1 LSEVII
7 SRKGEKIK
15 AVEMNG
21 IISNLLLKTDTLEA
35 LLTTFE
41 IGATKGLIRHLGH
54 EVHII
59 LQGEIL
65 AEIDGKEYSLSEE
78 DVICFPSILPH
89 TMRNAGKVRA
99 ILFSISTP
107 PTYI

>member
-1 LSEVII
+1 MSEVIV

-15 AVEMNG
+15 AFEING
-21 IISNLLLKTDTLEA
+21 IISNLLLKTDILEA
-35 LLTTFE
+35 VLTTFE

-59 LQGEIL
+59 LQGEVL
-65 AEIDGKEYSLSEE
+65 AEINGKEYSLSEG
-78 DVICFPSILPH
+78 DVICFPSILTH
-89 TMRNAGKVRA
+89 AIRNTGKERV

>member
-15 AVEMNG
+15 AVEING
-21 IISNLLLKTDTLEA
+21 IISNLLLKTDILEA
-35 LLTTFE
+35 VLSTLE
-41 IGATKGLIRHLGH
+41 IGASKGPIRHLGH

-59 LQGEIL
+59 LQGEVL
-65 AEIDGKEYSLSEE
+65 AEIDEKEYHLSEG

-89 TMRNAGKVRA
+89 TIRNTGKERA
-99 ILFSISTP
+99 ILFSIVTP